1 MDGWLALVIKQGA
14 VERGLVLNLRR
25 WALDESSW
33 EAILPRFREA
43 GGEFKIHVDGWVD
56 YD

>member
-1 MDGWLALVIKQGA
+1 MDGWLALVVKQGA

-25 WALDESSW
+25 WALDKSSW
-33 EAILPRFREA
+33 EAFFPRFREA
-43 GGEFKIHVDGWVD
+43 GGEFKIHADGWID